1 MKVILI
7 IALACVASAAALSG
21 FQKASDYNGLKRQI
35 LSNIYTAGARSDVI
49 DLADPLNLNDTTLN
63 LETSIFTGVASLV
76 GGIVT
81 GGSNLVDDIA
91 VNLLTLKLTITL
103 DLTTGR
109 IVGAYTVAGEAV
121 GQDGVHHTVSGTGG
135 LDATI
140 NNFQL
145 TATGT
150 LRVNIIT
157 NRASIVNLDTQRLSF
172 ESVNLGATGALVDG
186 VPVDWEAVNADAK
199 NEFDTIYAE
208 KKDEILGEVQGAVNE
223 VLGEYT
229 LAELIDLITG
239 SGKARLH

>member
-1 MKVILI
+1 MKVMLIL
-7 IALACVASAAALSG
+7 ALACIAGATA

-63 LETSIFTGVASLV
+63 LDASIFRGVVSLV

-103 DLTTGR
+103 DLSTGR
-109 IVGAYTVAGEAV
+109 IVGAYTIAGEAV
-121 GQDGVHHTVSGTGG
+121 GQDGVSHVVSGTGG
-135 LDATI
+135 VDATI
-140 NNFQL
+140 NGFKL

-157 NRASIVNLDTQRLSF
+157 NKASIVNLDTQRLSF
-172 ESVNLGATGALVDG
+172 DSVALGATGALVDG
-186 VPVDWEAVNADAK
+186 IPVDWDAVNADAK
-199 NEFDTIYAE
+199 NEFDRVYAE
-208 KKDEILGEVQGAVNE
+208 KKDEILDEIEAAVNE
-223 VLGEYT
+223 ILGEYT

-239 SGKARLH
+239 KP